1 MARREAGPPGEL
13 IAGHVDQAKS
23 QWAAGEVAAVVSF
36 WSTVPTQQRAD
47 LPLVFQ
53 PCVWRV
59 FSTTSVKTRKNQAC
73 QNQGSVFNIIMTPV
87 KTINITQNQREKRR
101 TSLGQCGER
110 RPTLPL
116 YAVPGGYRNPL
127 VFTLGAQAAETWCPN
142 HGQGTPS
149 GGSGEVVSPWRLWK

>member
-1 MARREAGPPGEL
+1 MAGREAGPPGEL

-59 FSTTSVKTRKNQAC
+59 FSTLQ
-73 QNQGSVFNIIMTPV
+73 
-87 KTINITQNQREKRR
+87 
-101 TSLGQCGER
+101 
-110 RPTLPL
+110 
-116 YAVPGGYRNPL
+116 
-127 VFTLGAQAAETWCPN
+127 
-142 HGQGTPS
+142 
-149 GGSGEVVSPWRLWK
+149 